1 MRFLVLSQYY
11 PPEVGA
17 TQVRLSSMCRELVR
31 AGHQVD
37 VVTGMPHHPVGKIFP
52 SYRGRFYYREFQ
64 GGVRVRRTWLSA
76 SAGSGWRRVLSY
88 FSFMLTSLFSIVRV
102 RKPDYIFVDS
112 PPLFLGVTGWIASLY
127 WKCPFIF
134 NVADLWPD
142 SVLDLGVMK
151 EGMFVRG
158 AFGLEAWIYKRAR
171 FVNAVTRGIY
181 DVLLTRKNVP
191 AAKVLFLP
199 NGVDTRI
206 IRPLPADEALKKRLG
221 LAGKRIAIYA
231 GNHGYAAGAE
241 QILHAAKL
249 LESHGDLHF
258 LFVGD
263 GPDKS
268 RLQRLT
274 AELQL
279 QNTTFVDSVP
289 LERMSSYLSI
299 ADMALITLRKAGV
312 TRGARPAKT
321 FVMMAA
327 AKPIILAAEGEA
339 EELIT
344 SSQAGVI
351 VPPDA
356 PQQFAS
362 AILAMHENLETARQ
376 IGLRGLAY
384 VRDKFE
390 WSKLVGDWLN
400 QLRVAASAESASV
413 ARQQAIEEDRMPKV
427 KVVSGR

>member
-1 MRFLVLSQYY
+1 MRFLVLSQYF

-37 VVTGMPHHPVGKIFP
+37 VVTGMPHHPFGKIFP
-52 SYRGRFYYREFQ
+52 SYRRRFYCLEFQ
-64 GGVRVRRTWLSA
+64 GGVRVRRTWLYA
-76 SAGSGWRRVLSY
+76 AAGSGWRRILSY
-88 FSFMLTSLFSIVRV
+88 FSFMLTCLYSIARI

-112 PPLFLGVTGWIASLY
+112 PPLFLGMSGWLASVY

-142 SVLDLGVMK
+142 SVVDLGVMR
-151 EGMFVRG
+151 EGAFVRA
-158 AFGLEAWIYKRAR
+158 AFWLEGWIYGRAQ

-181 DVLLTRKNVP
+181 EVLRTRKNVP
-191 AAKVLFLP
+191 AVRILFLP
-199 NGVDTRI
+199 NGVDTSI
-206 IRPLPADEALKKRLG
+206 IKPLPSDESLKKQLG

-249 LESHGDLHF
+249 LESHADLHF

-263 GPDKS
+263 GPDKV
-268 RLQRLT
+268 RLQSL
-274 AELQL
+274 ACDLQL
-279 QNTTFVDSVP
+279 QNTTFLDSVP

-299 ADMALITLRKAGV
+299 ADIALITLRKAGV

-327 AKPIILAAEGEA
+327 AKPIILAAQGEA
-339 EELIT
+339 EELIA

-356 PQQFAS
+356 PEQFAA
-362 AILAMHENLETARQ
+362 AILAMHKTPEAAREM
-376 IGLRGLAY
+376 GLRGLGF
-384 VRDKFE
+384 VQENFE
-390 WSKLVGDWLN
+390 WSKLVENWLN
-400 QLRVAASAESASV
+400 QLRAARTALRPATKLAAV
-413 ARQQAIEEDRMPKV
+413 QDRFSKV
-427 KVVSGR
+427 S

>member
-1 MRFLVLSQYY
+1 MRFLVLSQYF

-17 TQVRLSSMCRELVR
+17 TQVRLASMCRELVR

-37 VVTGMPHHPVGKIFP
+37 VVTGMPHHPAGKIFP
-52 SYRGRFYYREFQ
+52 GYRRRFCSLEFE
-64 GGVRVRRTWLSA
+64 GGVRVRRTWLYA
-76 SAGSGWRRVLSY
+76 ATGSGWRRILSY
-88 FSFMLTSLFSIVRV
+88 FSFMMTCLYSIERV

-112 PPLFLGVTGWIASLY
+112 PPLFLGVSGWLASVY

-151 EGMFVRG
+151 EGVFVKA
-158 AFGLEAWIYKRAR
+158 AFGLEGWIYRRAQ

-191 AAKVLFLP
+191 ADKILFLP
-199 NGVDTRI
+199 NGVDTSI
-206 IRPLPADEALKKRLG
+206 IQPLPSDESLKKQLG

-241 QILHAAKL
+241 QILQAAKL
-249 LESHGDLHF
+249 LESHADLHF

-263 GPDKS
+263 GPDKL
-268 RLQRLT
+268 RLQSL
-274 AELQL
+274 AADLQL
-279 QNTTFVDSVP
+279 QNTTFLDSVP
-289 LERMSSYLSI
+289 LDRMSSYLSI
-299 ADMALITLRKAGV
+299 AEIALVTLRKAGV

-321 FVMMAA
+321 FVMMAG

-339 EELIT
+339 EELIE

-351 VPPDA
+351 VPPDE
-356 PQQFAS
+356 PEQFAS
-362 AILAMHENLETARQ
+362 AILAMYENPEAAREM
-376 IGLRGLAY
+376 GRRGLAY
-384 VRDKFE
+384 VREKFE
-390 WSKLVGDWLN
+390 WSKLVGNWLN
-400 QLRVAASAESASV
+400 QLRAAETAPSAAA
-413 ARQQAIEEDRMPKV
+413 ARLEAVPDRFSKV
-427 KVVSGR
+427 S